1 MTKVYSEKLR
11 DIRTYFGYSQREVAE
26 AIGVKR
32 NLYTEWEIYRT
43 IIPLKHL
50 VSLANFYKFNI
61 DYLLGLTEQQK
72 SIDNIK
78 FDIDKACLRLKE
90 IRAELKLSVRDF
102 AKELKVSKST
112 ISRYEKGTTIVSTSV
127 CYNSA
132 RKYNI
137 SVDYIIGATNQ
148 KYIIKAS

>member
-32 NLYTEWEIYRT
+32 SLYTEWEIYRT
-43 IIPLKHL
+43 IIPLKYL

-72 SIDNIK
+72 SVDNIEI
-78 FDIDKACLRLKE
+78 DIDKICLRLKE
-90 IRAELKLSVRDF
+90 IREGLNLSVRDF
-102 AKELKVSKST
+102 AKELKVGKSS
-112 ISRYEKGTTIVSTSV
+112 ISRYEQGTTLVSTSI
-127 CYNSA
+127 CYNIA

-137 SVDYIIGATNQ
+137 SVDYIVGATNQ
-148 KYIIKAS
+148 KYISKAS

>member
-43 IIPLKHL
+43 IIPIKHL

-61 DYLLGLTEQQK
+61 DYLLGLTEHQK
-72 SIDNIK
+72 FIDNIV
-78 FDIDKACLRLKE
+78 INSEEICLRLKT
-90 IRAELKLSVRDF
+90 IREELKLSVRDF

-112 ISRYEKGTTIVSTSV
+112 ISRYEKGHTLISTSV
-127 CYNSA
+127 CYSIA

-137 SVDYIIGATNQ
+137 SVDYLLGFSNK
-148 KYIIKAS
+148 KYINKAS

>member
-43 IIPLKHL
+43 IIPIKHL

-61 DYLLGLTEQQK
+61 DYLLGLTEHQIF
-72 SIDNIK
+72 IDNIV
-78 FDIDKACLRLKE
+78 INYEEICLRLKT
-90 IRAELKLSVRDF
+90 IREELKLSVRDF

-112 ISRYEKGTTIVSTSV
+112 ISRYEKGHTLISTSV
-127 CYNSA
+127 CYNIA

-137 SVDYIIGATNQ
+137 SVDYILCLTQ
-148 KYIIKAS
+148 EKYLM